1 MAFIFGVVL
10 IALGLVLIF
19 KPTVIW
25 TIQSYLFV
33 KDGEPTRFY
42 AIVARVSGGLAIA
55 VGILVMI
62 YA

>member
-1 MAFIFGVVL
+1 MAFILGVVL
-10 IALGLVLIF
+10 IAFGLVLIF

-25 TIQSYLFV
+25 KIQSYLFV

-42 AIVARVSGGLAIA
+42 DTVARVSGGLAIA
-55 VGILVMI
+55 IGILVMI